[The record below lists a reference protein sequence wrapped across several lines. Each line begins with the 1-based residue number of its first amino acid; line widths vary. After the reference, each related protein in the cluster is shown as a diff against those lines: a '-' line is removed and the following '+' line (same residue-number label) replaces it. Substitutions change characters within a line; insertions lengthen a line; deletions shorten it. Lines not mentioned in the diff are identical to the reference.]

1 MLRRTTI
8 INNVPGPYS
17 RILVFPT
24 IIAQLGMNRYGL
36 DLEGKWWD
44 VSHNVSGMHVDSMNL
59 EEKDA
64 EALKL
69 MKRKLY
75 SWGAYEYYGD
85 RHIQLYDDEA
95 MVLKRHCHGLDKDY
109 HGECVREYGATR
121 ILDFNDIR
129 DPYHWKN
136 PIERIVSKT
145 LSDSW
150 NDSI

>member
-24 IIAQLGMNRYGL
+24 IIAQLGMNKYGL

-44 VSHNVSGMHVDSMNL
+44 VSHDVSGMRPDL
-59 EEKDA
+59 LLGLKEDKIQ
-64 EALKL
+64 ALKV
-69 MKRKLY
+69 MKRKLFT
-75 SWGAYEYYGD
+75 WGAHEYYGD

-95 MVLKRHCHGLDKDY
+95 VVLKRHCHGLDKDY
-109 HGECVREYGATR
+109 HGECVSEYKSTR

-129 DPYHWKN
+129 DWKN
-136 PIERIVSKT
+136 PIERI
-145 LSDSW
+145 
-150 NDSI
+150 I